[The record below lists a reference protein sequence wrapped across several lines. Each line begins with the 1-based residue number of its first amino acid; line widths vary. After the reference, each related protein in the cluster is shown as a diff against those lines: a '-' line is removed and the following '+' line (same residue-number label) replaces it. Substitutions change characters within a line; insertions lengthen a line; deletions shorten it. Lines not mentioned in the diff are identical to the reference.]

1 MGTPISAGRKLLGGG
16 GNALIVNHEGTKK
29 TMKEFKPLDRETER
43 LAKEIVDA
51 AFKVHKELG
60 PGLLESVYEA
70 CLSYELRKRG
80 LKIDTQLALPVHYE
94 AVHLDIG
101 FRLDLLVE
109 NEIIVELKAVEVMNP
124 LYEAQVLTYLKLT
137 NKRLGLLINFN
148 VALIKNGIKR
158 LIL

>member
-1 MGTPISAGRKLLGGG
+1 
-16 GNALIVNHEGTKK
+16 
-29 TMKEFKPLDRETER
+29 MKEFKPLDGETER

-70 CLSYELRKRG
+70 CLTYELRKRG
-80 LKIDTQLALPVHYE
+80 LKVDRQIELPVHYE
-94 AVHLDIG
+94 TVRLDIG

-109 NEIIVELKAVEVMNP
+109 NEIIVEVKAVEVMNP
-124 LYEAQVLTYLKLT
+124 LFKAQVLTYLKLT
-137 NKRLGLLINFN
+137 SKRLGFLINFN
-148 VALIKNGIKR
+148 VPLIRDGIKR